1 MLSLYF
7 SGWFQCRLATDPDP
21 TDEPRGV
28 SGFTFAV
35 AGEPDFDR
43 IIRLRDPVAPRSHG
57 PAVGVQVDRVAVDG
71 RVEPGHPLVGA
82 RVDLLDQPRFESWN
96 AILRKGSSGPI
107 HPFHL
112 ELAQGD
118 VRIRREDV
126 LHPPDPSLPLHQIP
140 PESVERRSAV
150 VSMAMDHVRIADAT
164 GMADP
169 LALRAR
175 RREQLVADREACGDP
190 VARAALDKRIE
201 ELSIVAPHKMQLV
214 TMNLYNDYRFALNG
228 PSEVRDPRGRVGA
241 RLDRGAEWPILFWM
255 GGWDS
260 DALCGH
266 IRGTLMIPTQ
276 AP

>member
-35 AGEPDFDR
+35 AGEPDLDR
-43 IIRLRDPVAPRSHG
+43 IIRLHDPVAPRSHG
-57 PAVGVQVDRVAVDG
+57 PPVGVRVTRVAREG
-71 RVEPGHPLVGA
+71 RDQEDHPLLGA
-82 RVDLLDQPRFESWN
+82 AVRLLDDPRFESWN
-96 AILRKGSSGPI
+96 AILRPGSRGPI

-112 ELAQGD
+112 EIEGGD
-118 VRIRREDV
+118 VRIRRRDI
-126 LHPPDPSLPLHQIP
+126 LCPQSPDLPLYQVP
-140 PESVERRSAV
+140 PECLARRGAV

-164 GMADP
+164 GVTDP
-169 LALRAR
+169 IAHRAER
-175 RREQLVADREACGDP
+175 RRRLVADREACVDP

-201 ELSIVAPHKMQLV
+201 ELSIVSPTKMQIV
-214 TMNLYNDYRFALNG
+214 TMNLYNDYRFSIDG
-228 PSEVRDPRGRVGA
+228 PVQLEDPQQRVA
-241 RLDRGAEWPILFWM
+241 PSLDPQAPWPILFWM

-266 IRGTLMIPTQ
+266 LRGTLMIP
-276 AP
+276 ARP